1 MHTNLQIVNLRQ
13 RPVLFLFFLS
23 FYFDLKHARDP
34 SDLSRYYACAW
45 SKLSG
50 QEDLPFQQRTTGT
63 ENFLYLLQHCRHHDR
78 SRQAAWLDEESARN
92 NLYSSLVAL
101 EHINNICEG
110 YWVVVVVSWCFT
122 PSQPVQLF
130 QGDGYWSLCLTCKR
144 RWRGRLPASL
154 PLTLTTTRLIG

>member
-1 MHTNLQIVNLRQ
+1 MIQAEWTR
-13 RPVLFLFFLS
+13 RLS
-23 FYFDLKHARDP
+23 ISTENHGH
-34 SDLSRYYACAW
+34 W
-45 SKLSG
+45 KLSAPAPA
-50 QEDLPFQQRTTGT
+50 LPAPWQIKTGSLVRWRVCEEQSAATGT
-63 ENFLYLLQHCRHHDR
+63 ENFLHLLRHCRHHDR

-92 NLYSSLVAL
+92 HLYSSLVAL

-122 PSQPVQLF
+122 PSQPVRLC

-154 PLTLTTTRLIG
+154 PLALTTTRLIG